1 MRVLFCSYQAVANPG
16 GGVFTQVMKT
26 RDYLLRLGVEV
37 ELFDSWKRYDW
48 SVFDVIHVF
57 GTDMRN
63 YFLLHALPSS
73 VPLVVSPIIDKT
85 YPPVLARVLTAVSR
99 VLPPQVITSYKSHA
113 LAFEKADIVVAR
125 SGQEQ
130 RMLERGFGVK
140 SEQIKIV
147 PNGVDE
153 KFLYAQSELFCSKY
167 GLRDFVLYVGQ
178 IGNPRKNL
186 LCLLRVAQIL
196 ADVEFVLVG
205 PILETS
211 YAQRVISL
219 AKKLRNV
226 HVLGRIPEEEL
237 ISAYA
242 ACKVFVLPSLV
253 EGTGLA
259 ALEAGLAGANLVVTK
274 RGGTLDYF
282 KDFAIMVEPTTES
295 ILKGIRQALERPR
308 DERQR
313 IIIMKNFLWPHVAQ
327 KLIGVYEE
335 LV

>member
-1 MRVLFCSYQAVANPG
+1 M
-16 GGVFTQVMKT
+16 FTMVMKT
-26 RDYLLRLGVEV
+26 KEYLSRLGVEV
-37 ELFDSWKRYDW
+37 ELFDIWKRYDW
-48 SVFDVIHVF
+48 SVISVIHVF
-57 GTDMRN
+57 GADMRN
-63 YFLLHALPSS
+63 YFLLRALPSS
-73 VPLVVSPIIDKT
+73 VPLVVSPIIDTT
-85 YPPVLARVLTAVSR
+85 YPPVFARVLTTISCAF
-99 VLPPQVITSYKSHA
+99 PPQVITSYKSYA
-113 LAFEKADIVVAR
+113 LAFRKADIVVAR
-125 SGQEQ
+125 SSHEQ
-130 RMLERGFGVK
+130 RMLEKGFGVK
-140 SEQIKIV
+140 SERIRIV
-147 PNGVDE
+147 HNGVDE
-153 KFLYAQSELFCSKY
+153 KFLYAKSELFYSKY

-186 LCLLRVAQIL
+186 LCLLRVAQLL

-219 AKKLRNV
+219 ARKLRNV

-237 ISAYA
+237 TSAYA
-242 ACKVFVLPSLV
+242 ACKVFVLPSLT

-282 KDFAIMVEPTTES
+282 KDYAIMVEPTTDS

-313 IIIMKNFLWPHVAQ
+313 TIIIENFLWPRVAQ
-327 KLIGVYEE
+327 RLLNVYEE
-335 LV
+335 IV